1 MIGISASLFELTFP
15 PMSVGEPDRPAFP
28 SPVGASARGPE
39 STMTLVQ
46 RARLGDD
53 AALNDL
59 CARYL
64 PRLERWAR
72 GRLPSWAR
80 SSTDTQDLAQL
91 TITQVA
97 RRLPQFEPRHEG
109 AFQAY
114 VRQALL
120 NQIRSQVRAALRKA
134 PPGPLDTD
142 HVSPEPSPLEQAIG
156 ADLLDRYDAALER
169 LKPADREAIVA
180 RVEMGLTW
188 AEAAEALDKN
198 SPGAAQMA
206 VTRALVRLAKEMS
219 LDQRR

>member
-1 MIGISASLFELTFP
+1 
-15 PMSVGEPDRPAFP
+15 MSVGEPDHPAFP
-28 SPVGASARGPE
+28 SPVEAGAKGPE
-39 STMTLVQ
+39 STMTLVL
-46 RARLGDD
+46 RARQGDD

-72 GRLPSWAR
+72 GRLPPWAR
-80 SSTDTQDLAQL
+80 SATDTQDLAQL

-97 RRLPQFEPRHEG
+97 RNVHRFEPRHEG

-120 NQIRSQVRAALRKA
+120 NQIRSQIRSSARKA
-134 PPGPLDTD
+134 PPGPLETD
-142 HVSPEPSPLEQAIG
+142 HESPEPSPLQQAIG
-156 ADLLDRYDAALER
+156 QELLDRYDEALER
-169 LKPADREAIVA
+169 LKPSDREAIVA
-180 RVEMGLTW
+180 RVEMGLSW

-206 VTRALVRLAKEMS
+206 VSRALVRLAKEMS
-219 LDQRR
+219 LDERR